1 MWALSN
7 AIQRHLLITGLNPSF
22 VTAARFG
29 GTGLLFLPSFRLR
42 YFIPGLKLGLL
53 SFCGNALLSM
63 ALRLTAASRA
73 SFFTSLSV
81 VMTPLVEAAVRKEMP
96 KPRHIYGSLISF
108 LGIYFISREGL
119 INSSIS
125 PLGDGLAFT
134 AAFFFASYIVTLG
147 IESPKYDTKGLT
159 SAVRVCNGIICSSW
173 ALIVIALG
181 LKSGSTVVVESIL
194 RSGVLVWTGIA
205 LLIAMLGAS
214 GLLQVWGQKKINPN
228 DSALIFSLVPV
239 WSALIGVTMF
249 KETLKRTSIFGGALL
264 FLGCFIGQREPN
276 PNLSKQQSED

>member
-1 MWALSN
+1 
-7 AIQRHLLITGLNPSF
+7 
-22 VTAARFG
+22 
-29 GTGLLFLPSFRLR
+29 
-42 YFIPGLKLGLL
+42 
-53 SFCGNALLSM
+53 M

-181 LKSGSTVVVESIL
+181 LKSVSKGTAALNLDCSDIASLTPYPFLRQGSTVVVESIL
-194 RSGVLVWTGIA
+194 RSGVLVWTGR
-205 LLIAMLGAS
+205 S
-214 GLLQVWGQKKINPN
+214 
-228 DSALIFSLVPV
+228 
-239 WSALIGVTMF
+239 
-249 KETLKRTSIFGGALL
+249 
-264 FLGCFIGQREPN
+264 
-276 PNLSKQQSED
+276 